1 MSLSLKA
8 DIEKAV
14 ADSKQF
20 QFEEFARDCRGL
32 TSVEILNLYR
42 NRYYQEGMNTEHGI
56 VAAAINELLPVHT
69 RFLKAQRE
77 AHEGKFNEAIK
88 RILK

>member
-14 ADSKQF
+14 ADSKQIQSENF
-20 QFEEFARDCRGL
+20 AEECRGL
-32 TSVEILNLYR
+32 TALEILNLYR
-42 NRYYQEGMNTEHGI
+42 NWYYQEGMNTEHGV
-56 VAAAINELLPVHT
+56 VAAAINEILPTHT
-69 RFLKAQRE
+69 RFLKAQQE
-77 AHEGKFNEAIK
+77 AYEGKFNEAIK

>member
-14 ADSKQF
+14 ADSKRIQS
-20 QFEEFARDCRGL
+20 EDFAQECCGL
-32 TSVEILNLYR
+32 TALEILNLYR

-56 VAAAINELLPVHT
+56 VAAAINEVLPVHT

-77 AHEGKFNEAIK
+77 AYEGKFNEAIK